1 MASSTWRRHG
11 VVVSG
16 RRHGRPVVVVSVA
29 PSSLSS
35 CRRCRRVV
43 AVVVSSSSLT
53 WRSHRGVVEVGVV
66 DVGRRGGRA
75 GDMAV
80 VLYPVVGSWFVVRGF
95 TFCWPGRPM
104 SRVRDE
110 AVVR

>member
-1 MASSTWRRHG
+1 
-11 VVVSG
+11 VSIRKG
-16 RRHGRPVVVVSVA
+16 GE
-29 PSSLSS
+29 
-35 CRRCRRVV
+35 
-43 AVVVSSSSLT
+43 
-53 WRSHRGVVEVGVV
+53 RGGTH
-66 DVGRRGGRA
+66 RRGCHA

-110 AVVR
+110 AVVQ